1 MGGHLLLAHRA
12 VLQPPLSRHGHDT
25 HQHLG
30 VQRGRARVEVV
41 GGELRGEDPGDLDG
55 DVGQQRRVG
64 AGRAVRARREDAET
78 VGGVLDVGQ
87 QGQGGPLGDPR
98 GRAGG
103 IRPFRCVT
111 LGLRRRRGVRS
122 RVRDRRGDRGRD
134 RGDLPVD
141 DDGVQAL
148 LAAEVLVDHRFGHL
162 GAGRHLL
169 HTRGV
174 EAALGEQSAGHGDEL
189 LAPLAGAHA
198 GALGRHGPSSS
209 RCGPPAGWGDGARTT
224 GRSAP
229 RPGPRCGGP
238 AGGWGPRCSAGTTR
252 SAAPR
257 PTAPG

>member
-12 VLQPPLSRHGHDT
+12 VLQPPLSRHRHDT

-41 GGELRGEDPGDLDG
+41 GRELRGEDPGDLDG
-55 DVGQQRRVG
+55 DVGQQRRVCT
-64 AGRAVRARREDAET
+64 GRAVRAGREDAET
-78 VGGVLDVGQ
+78 VGGVLDIGQ

-103 IRPFRCVT
+103 VGSSLCVPV
-111 LGLRRRRGVRS
+111 GLRRRRGVRG

-169 HTRGV
+169 HARGV

-189 LAPLAGAHA
+189 FAPLAGAHA
-198 GALGRHGPSSS
+198 GALGRHGPRP
-209 RCGPPAGWGDGARTT
+209 RCCGRPAGRSDGAGTT

-229 RPGPRCGGP
+229 RPGPLCGGP
-238 AGGWGPRCSAGTTR
+238 AGGWGPRCSAGTSR

-257 PTAPG
+257 PPAPG